1 MKRIISLLLALIM
14 TMGIFTGCGEK
25 ETAND
30 GEKVKLTVGI
40 PQSSTVTDYDDNAFT
55 NYLEETANIEI
66 EFVYFSGSAGEYKQQ
81 LALICGAKDEL
92 PDVLLGFQFTNYM
105 ANEYGDDG
113 YFIDLTDYIEKNA
126 PNYNEQIKNLDKETR
141 KYVEER
147 GKSPE
152 TGAVYGMPL
161 VLCEALDDVQ
171 SLMYINQTWLDT
183 LGLQVPKT
191 TEELRA
197 VLTAFATKDPNGNG
211 QNDEFGML
219 GKNEV
224 IDYLINAFILY
235 DEGNFNVTDG
245 KVWDPVVTDEFRQA
259 VIFAS
264 QLVKEKGYSD
274 KSFTISQ
281 NSEFKTL
288 ISPVSGPSKVGIY
301 AGNHSTKTNSS
312 VDIHKHFVALP
323 ALADATGKGG
333 YTVVGEPVTAWAGFI
348 TKDCENPEAAMR
360 LLDAFYLDETITRQR
375 HGEKDVDWTYGEGDN
390 AYGSKSYT
398 NVKNPEAFF
407 SGSSTWAGNVLGIMT
422 HWNYLGVKPEAE
434 GNVKEGHRLA
444 GEQWNLMQ
452 NQKRPAETADNLIYT
467 KEEYEI
473 RENKASTVSSF
484 ISKEVVLFIAGE
496 NDPTNDAAWN
506 EFLTTLES
514 LGRSELM
521 KICQDAYD
529 RK

>member
-1 MKRIISLLLALIM
+1 MKKIISLSLALIM
-14 TMGIFTGCGEK
+14 TMGVFTGCGK
-25 ETAND
+25 KAASD
-30 GEKVKLTVGI
+30 PSEKVTLTVGI

-55 NYLEETANIEI
+55 NYIEEIANVEI
-66 EFVYFSGSAGEYKQQ
+66 EFQYFSGAAGEYKQQ
-81 LALICGAKDEL
+81 LALMCGAQEEL
-92 PDVLLGFQFTNYM
+92 PDVLIGFQFTNYL

-113 YFIDLTDYIEKNA
+113 YFIDLTEYLEKSA
-126 PNYNEQIKNLDKETR
+126 PNYKAQLENLDKETK

-147 GKSPE
+147 SVSHS
-152 TGAVYGMPL
+152 TGATYGMPL

-171 SLMYINQTWLDT
+171 SLMYINKTWLNN
-183 LGLQVPKT
+183 LGLEVPKT
-191 TEELRA
+191 TEELRH
-197 VLTAFATKDPNGNG
+197 VLSEFATKDPNQNG
-211 QNDEFGML
+211 QADEFGML

-224 IDYLINAFILY
+224 IDYIINAFILY
-235 DEGNFNVTDG
+235 DEGTFNITDG
-245 KVWDPVVTDEFRQA
+245 KVWDPVVTDEFRQG

-264 QLVKEKGYSD
+264 ELVKEKGYSD
-274 KSFTISQ
+274 KSFTISA
-281 NSEFKTL
+281 NSEFKSL

-333 YTVVGEPVTAWAGFI
+333 YTVVGEPVIAWSGFI

-375 HGEKDVDWTYGEGDN
+375 HGEKDVDWTYGEGEN

-398 NVKNPEAFF
+398 NVQNPEAFF

-422 HWNYLGVKPEAE
+422 HHNYLSVKTQAD
-434 GNVKEGHRLA
+434 GNIKEGQRLNT
-444 GEQWNLMQ
+444 EQWDLMQ
-452 NQKRPAETADNLIYT
+452 NQKRPAETADSLIYT

-473 RENKASTVSSF
+473 REDKANTVASF
-484 ISKEVVLFIAGE
+484 IASEVVLFVAGE
-496 NDPTNDAAWN
+496 KDPTNDAQWN
-506 EFLTTLES
+506 EFLTTLKS
-514 LGRSELM
+514 LGREELM